1 MRHEGLVISD
11 LMDMVVLVTA
21 VLALSLLLWVLRR
34 YSAGLPMSFTQR
46 LSHVFGQPGTA
57 FLAYHPQRQQIVE
70 SSNLEQCLGL
80 KKPVAALEEIL
91 EELSEESSALFQH
104 LIHKCAENVSCPPLI
119 LKTKGQMHIECTP
132 LLAGK
137 GPVMFVLRDISP
149 QYRHTQMVEN
159 ENDTLRVD
167 VRRYSMLLNTTSE
180 LIWVR
185 DKSLKILYRNLA
197 YSRVVDEPGVAPSEA
212 IPELYTQARRMAEKA
227 KETNQPQR
235 ERRHIVVDGE
245 RKLYQLREMPMPD
258 GGIIGFGRDITE
270 LEETQQ
276 EIERHMSSQSV
287 FLESS
292 TSAMAIFGRDMRL
305 RSYNNAYATL
315 WKLDDV
321 LLDSQPTFGEL
332 LEVLREKRRLPEQAN
347 FKAFK
352 EQRLRLFTDLLEPNE
367 EFFYLPDGKTLRVVA
382 IPHGEGG
389 LMFAYEDVTDR
400 LALERSYNTL
410 IAVQTETLD
419 NLHEGVIV
427 FGENGRLRLFNP
439 VFAHLWQ
446 VDENQ
451 LQDDIHISD
460 VLELTR
466 HLFRTDDWVLYKQ
479 GFIGRVQS
487 RSLYAMRLERADG
500 SVLNMSV
507 VPLPDGGTLLTFTDI
522 TDSTLVERSLREKN
536 DALQAAD
543 RLKTE
548 FLANVSYELRSPL
561 TSISG
566 FSEMLRQ
573 DYFGELSERQREYVE
588 GIHESSQHLMHLI
601 NDILDL
607 ASIEAGYMT
616 LDVREVEIEPML
628 RSVLGLLNERMKR
641 FSIHASLDCTF
652 DIGTMRA
659 DEKRIRQVMF
669 HLLSNAV
676 KYSPQ
681 DGRVILGAGRDDGRI
696 WLWVSDEGQG
706 IEASEQAAVFDKFYR
721 GSARSGTNSG
731 TGLGLSMVKS
741 FIELHGGHVELD
753 SALGRGTT
761 ITCYLPQR
769 IAAEPESSQELTSHD
784 TIPLSA

>member
-1 MRHEGLVISD
+1 MY
-11 LMDMVVLVTA
+11 
-21 VLALSLLLWVLRR
+21 R
-34 YSAGLPMSFTQR
+34 YSAGLPLSFTQR
-46 LSHVFGQPGTA
+46 LARMFDQPGMA
-57 FLAYHPQRQQIVE
+57 FIAYHPERQQITE
-70 SSNLEQCLGL
+70 TANLDQCLGL
-80 KKPVAALEEIL
+80 KQPTSSMSDVMDV
-91 EELSEESSALFQH
+91 LSEESAALFSH
-104 LIHKCAENVSCPPLI
+104 LIHKMGEDAPCPAI
-119 LKTKGQMHIECTP
+119 VLKTRDQRHIECTP
-132 LLAGK
+132 LMAGK
-137 GPVMFVLRDISP
+137 SPVMFVLRDVSA
-149 QYRHTQMVEN
+149 QYRHSQMMEN
-159 ENDTLRVD
+159 ENEALKTES
-167 VRRYSMLLNTTSE
+167 RRASMLLNTSSE

-185 DKSLKILYRNLA
+185 DKSLSIVFSNIA
-197 YSRVVDEPGVAPSEA
+197 YARVVDDGASKDA
-212 IPELYTQARRMAEKA
+212 SIAELHTQGRKLAEKA

-235 ERRHIVVDGE
+235 ERRHIVVEGE
-245 RKLYQLREMPMPD
+245 RKLYQIREIPMPD
-258 GGIIGFGRDITE
+258 GTVVGFARDITE

-276 EIERHMSSQSV
+276 EIERHMSAQSV

-305 RSYNNAYATL
+305 RSYNNAYTAL
-315 WKLDDV
+315 WKLDES
-321 LLDSQPTFGEL
+321 LLDSQPTFGEV

-352 EQRLRLFTDLLEPNE
+352 DQRIRLFTDLLEPNE

-410 IAVQTETLD
+410 IAVQSETLD

-446 VDENQ
+446 LEENQ
-451 LQDDIHISD
+451 LENEIHISE

-466 HLFRTDDWVLYKQ
+466 HLFRSDDWGLYKQ

-487 RSLYAMRLERADG
+487 RSLYATRLERTDG

-536 DALQAAD
+536 EALQAAD

-573 DYFGELSERQREYVE
+573 DYFGELTERQREYVE

-616 LDVREVEIEPML
+616 LDIREVDVDPML
-628 RSVLGLLNERMKR
+628 RSVLALLNERMKR
-641 FSIHASLDCTF
+641 FSIRAVLACPM
-652 DIGTMRA
+652 DIGIMLA
-659 DEKRIRQVMF
+659 DETRIRQVMF

-676 KYSPQ
+676 KYSPE
-681 DGRVILGAGRDDGRI
+681 DGKVTIGAAREDGRI
-696 WLWVSDEGQG
+696 RLWVSDEGPG
-706 IEASEQAAVFDKFYR
+706 IDESEQAAVFDKFYR
-721 GSARSGTNSG
+721 GSKRSGVGSG

-753 SALGRGTT
+753 SASGRGTT
-761 ITCYLPQR
+761 VTCYLPQR
-769 IAAEPESSQELTSHD
+769 SNEEAGIPHEKD
-784 TIPLSA
+784 TDDALPLSA

>member
-1 MRHEGLVISD
+1 MTAFGALLMVALVYQ
-11 LMDMVVLVTA
+11 
-21 VLALSLLLWVLRR
+21 R
-34 YSAGLPMSFTQR
+34 YSAGLPLTFTQR
-46 LSHVFGQPGTA
+46 MAWLFGKPGMA
-57 FLAYHPQRQQIVE
+57 FLACHVERQQIVK
-70 SSNLEQCLGL
+70 SSNIEQCLGIAGRPRSL
-80 KKPVAALEEIL
+80 GQLMDAFT
-91 EELSEESSALFQH
+91 EESAAVLSH
-104 LIHKCAENVSCPPLI
+104 LLHRCGEQEECSPTVLR
-119 LKTKGQMHIECTP
+119 TKSQQFIECLP
-132 LLAGK
+132 FSAGK
-137 GPVMFVLRDISP
+137 HQVLLVLRDISP
-149 QYRHTQMVEN
+149 QYRHTQMMETEN
-159 ENDTLRVD
+159 EALKTE
-167 VRRYSMLLNTTSE
+167 VRRGSMLLNTSSE
-180 LIWVR
+180 LIWLR
-185 DKSLKILYRNLA
+185 DKSLAIKYCNLA
-197 YSRVVDEPGVAPSEA
+197 YSRAVDEQGSDPDKA
-212 IPELYTQARRMAEKA
+212 IPELYSAARRLAEKA
-227 KETNQPQR
+227 RETNQPQR
-235 ERRHIVVDGE
+235 ERRHIVVDGQ
-245 RKLYQLREMPMPD
+245 RKLYQIREIPMPD
-258 GGIIGFGRDITE
+258 GGIVGFARDITE

-276 EIERHMSSQSV
+276 EIERHMSAQSV

-305 RSYNNAYATL
+305 KSYNNAYATL
-315 WKLDDV
+315 WKLEDTF
-321 LLDSQPTFGEL
+321 LDSQPTFGEV

-347 FKAFK
+347 FRAFK
-352 EQRLRLFTDLLEPNE
+352 EQRVRLFTDLLEPNE

-382 IPHGEGG
+382 IPHGDGG

-410 IAVQTETLD
+410 IAVQSETLD

-427 FGENGRLRLFNP
+427 FGENGRMRLFNP

-446 VDENQ
+446 LEEAQLTDE
-451 LQDDIHISD
+451 IHISE
-460 VLELTR
+460 VLELLR
-466 HLFRTDDWVLYKQ
+466 HLLRAEEWTLYKQ

-487 RSLYAMRLERADG
+487 RSLYATRLERTDG

-536 DALQAAD
+536 EALQAAD

-573 DYFGELSERQREYVE
+573 DYFGDLTERQREYVE

-616 LDVREVEIEPML
+616 LDIREVEIEQML
-628 RSVLGLLNERMKR
+628 RSVLALLNERMKR
-641 FSIHASLDCTF
+641 FSIRATVSCPL
-652 DIGTMRA
+652 DIGTMLA
-659 DEKRIRQVMF
+659 DETRIRQVMF

-681 DGRVILGAGRDDGRI
+681 DGKVTLGASREEGRI
-696 WLWVSDEGQG
+696 RLWVSDEGPG
-706 IEASEQAAVFDKFYR
+706 IEDGEKQAVFDKFYR
-721 GSARSGTNSG
+721 GSKRSGMGGSG

-753 SALGRGTT
+753 SAPGRGTT
-761 ITCYLPQR
+761 VTCYLPQR
-769 IAAEPESSQELTSHD
+769 AADGGSPTEETPEHD
-784 TIPLSA
+784 VIPLSA

>member
-1 MRHEGLVISD
+1 MY
-11 LMDMVVLVTA
+11 
-21 VLALSLLLWVLRR
+21 R
-34 YSAGLPMSFTQR
+34 YSAGLPLSFTQR
-46 LSHVFGQPGTA
+46 LASMFDQPGMA
-57 FLAYHPQRQQIVE
+57 FIAYNPERQQITE
-70 SSNLEQCLGL
+70 TANLESCLGL
-80 KKPVAALEEIL
+80 KQPIVSMSDVMEA
-91 EELSEESSALFQH
+91 LSEESAALFSH
-104 LIHKCAENVSCPPLI
+104 LIHKMSEDAPCPAI
-119 LKTKGQMHIECTP
+119 VLKTRDQAHIECTP
-132 LLAGK
+132 LMAGK
-137 GPVMFVLRDISP
+137 SPVMFILRDISA
-149 QYRHTQMVEN
+149 QYRHTHMMEN
-159 ENDTLRVD
+159 ENEMLKTES
-167 VRRYSMLLNTTSE
+167 RRASMLLNTSSE

-185 DKSLKILYRNLA
+185 DKSLAIVFSNLA
-197 YSRVVDEPGVAPSEA
+197 YSRVVDDQGGGKDGPIV
-212 IPELYTQARRMAEKA
+212 ELHTQGRKLAEKA

-235 ERRHIVVDGE
+235 ERRHIVVEGE
-245 RKLYQLREMPMPD
+245 RKLYQIREIPMPD
-258 GGIIGFGRDITE
+258 GSVVGFARDITE

-276 EIERHMSSQSV
+276 EIERHMSAQSV

-305 RSYNNAYATL
+305 RSYNNAYTSL
-315 WKLDDV
+315 WKLDESF
-321 LLDSQPTFGEL
+321 LDSQPTFGEV

-352 EQRLRLFTDLLEPNE
+352 DQRIRLFTDLLEPNE

-410 IAVQTETLD
+410 IAVQSETLD

-446 VDENQ
+446 MEENQ
-451 LQDDIHISD
+451 LENEIHISE

-466 HLFRTDDWVLYKQ
+466 HLFRTEDWTLYKQ

-487 RSLYAMRLERADG
+487 RSLYATRLERTDG

-536 DALQAAD
+536 EALQAAD

-573 DYFGELSERQREYVE
+573 DYFGELTERQREYVE

-616 LDVREVEIEPML
+616 LDIREVDVDPML
-628 RSVLGLLNERMKR
+628 RSVLSLLNERMKR
-641 FSIHASLDCTF
+641 FSIRAVLACPM
-652 DIGTMRA
+652 DIGIMLA
-659 DEKRIRQVMF
+659 DETRIRQVMF

-676 KYSPQ
+676 KYSPE
-681 DGRVILGAGRDDGRI
+681 DGKVTIGAAREDGRI
-696 WLWVSDEGQG
+696 RLWVSDEGQG
-706 IEASEQAAVFDKFYR
+706 IDESEQAAVFDKFYR
-721 GSARSGTNSG
+721 GSKRGGVGSG

-753 SALGRGTT
+753 SAPGRGTT
-761 ITCYLPQR
+761 VTCYLPQR
-769 IAAEPESSQELTSHD
+769 TTEESGLQHEKD
-784 TIPLSA
+784 TDDALPLSA

>member
-1 MRHEGLVISD
+1 M
-11 LMDMVVLVTA
+11 
-21 VLALSLLLWVLRR
+21 LAATGALLLAYWVIRR
-34 YSAGLPMSFTQR
+34 YSSGLPLSFVQR
-46 LSHVFGQPGTA
+46 IGRMFNQPGVA
-57 FLAYHPQRQQIVE
+57 FLAYHPDRKQIMG
-70 SSNLEQCLGL
+70 STNLEACFGL
-80 KKPVAALEEIL
+80 KAPPASLTPLLEVL
-91 EELSEESSALFQH
+91 TEECAGIFMH
-104 LIHKCAENVSCPPLI
+104 LVHTAGEAQPGAGVL
-119 LKTKGQMHIECTP
+119 LRTQDQRVIECTP
-132 LLAGK
+132 LPEGK
-137 GPVMFVLRDISP
+137 VPLMFLFRDISS
-149 QYRHTQMVEN
+149 QYRQAQMTETEN
-159 ENDTLRVD
+159 ESLKVQT
-167 VRRYSMLLNTTSE
+167 RRASMLLNTTNE
-180 LIWVR
+180 LIWQR
-185 DKSLKILYRNLA
+185 DKTLVVVFCNLA
-197 YSRVVDEPGVAPSEA
+197 YQRVVGDSAPTEEGK
-212 IPELYTQARRMAEKA
+212 IPELHSAARKMAEKA

-235 ERRHIVVDGE
+235 ERRHIVVDGA
-245 RKLYQLREMPMPD
+245 RKLYQIAEIPMPD
-258 GGIIGFGRDITE
+258 GSVVGFARDITE

-276 EIERHMSSQSV
+276 EIERHMSAQSV

-292 TSAMAIFGRDMRL
+292 TSAMAIYGRDMRL
-305 RSYNNAYATL
+305 KSYNNAYMAL
-315 WKLDDV
+315 WKLEESF
-321 LLDSQPTFGEL
+321 LDSQPTFGEV

-352 EQRLRLFTDLLEPNE
+352 DQRVRLFTDLLEPNE

-410 IAVQTETLD
+410 IAVQSETLD
-419 NLHEGVIV
+419 NLHEGVVV

-446 VDENQ
+446 LEESQ
-451 LQDDIHISD
+451 LESEIHISE

-466 HLFRTDDWVLYKQ
+466 HLFRTEDWASYKQ

-487 RSLYAMRLERADG
+487 RSLYATRLERTDG

-536 DALQAAD
+536 EALQAAD

-573 DYFGELSERQREYVE
+573 DYFGELTERQREYVE

-616 LDVREVEIEPML
+616 LDIREVEVESML
-628 RSVLGLLNERMKR
+628 RSVLALLNERMKR
-641 FSIHASLDCTF
+641 FSIQAILACPQG
-652 DIGTMRA
+652 IGGMLA
-659 DEKRIRQVMF
+659 DETRIRQVMF

-676 KYSPQ
+676 KYSPEN
-681 DGRVILGAGRDDGRI
+681 GKVTIGAAREDARI
-696 WLWVSDEGQG
+696 RLWVSDEGPG
-706 IEASEQAAVFDKFYR
+706 IEEGEQAAVFDKFYR
-721 GSARSGTNSG
+721 GSTRRGSGSSG

-741 FIELHGGHVELD
+741 FIELHGGYVELD
-753 SALGRGTT
+753 SAPGRGTT
-761 ITCYLPQR
+761 VTCILPQR
-769 IAAEPESSQELTSHD
+769 SAGESGLLNEKDPHD
-784 TIPLSA
+784 DVSLSA